1 MNSPLTL
8 TLDKSVIEQAEQY
21 AQSQG
26 RSLSDLVDQ
35 YLRNLTEIQEQPSE
49 FSPLIQSLMGSIQ
62 LDDDRDYKEIL
73 TDELI
78 KKHLRE

>member
-8 TLDKSVIEQAEQY
+8 TLDQSVIKQAKQY

-26 RSLSDLVDQ
+26 RSLSDLVEE
-35 YLRNLTEIQEQPSE
+35 YLRNLIEEQESTSE

-73 TDELI
+73 VEELV
-78 KKHLRE
+78 KKYL